1 VGDDIR
7 ISTYGRRGGEPI
19 PSDMYFT
26 HFLTQFSVFLIF
38 AWVAPITA
46 EVIKPAVGSAERKAL
61 MDTLRALPAVE
72 KLAEKAGAGIVFEV
86 KTLLVDGSCA
96 VAEVV
101 PGTKDGKKKF
111 TPLLAFLRRGGD
123 EPWFVPQSGGVG
135 EAWLEPFLAEAGNAD
150 FKALWQHRGGSPSA
164 AKIKALKKGDADY
177 DAIEKLLLTLPMVK
191 EVQQE
196 LGKPVLLG
204 EVVLKSAGEWAWIV
218 AQPRT
223 ADKAWQGEALIYL
236 LQKKGGKWTL
246 AASIPE
252 EVNTA
257 DDPDKAYQSWRTGLL
272 KKHPSLAPALVPL
285 Q

>member
-1 VGDDIR
+1 
-7 ISTYGRRGGEPI
+7 
-19 PSDMYFT
+19 MYLT

-123 EPWFVPQSGGVG
+123 EPWFV
-135 EAWLEPFLAEAGNAD
+135 AWLEPFLAEAGNAD
-150 FKALWQHRGGSPSA
+150 FKALWQHRASWGQPIG
-164 AKIKALKKGDADY
+164 AKDQG
-177 DAIEKLLLTLPMVK
+177 IEK
-191 EVQQE
+191 
-196 LGKPVLLG
+196 G
-204 EVVLKSAGEWAWIV
+204 
-218 AQPRT
+218 RC
-223 ADKAWQGEALIYL
+223 
-236 LQKKGGKWTL
+236 
-246 AASIPE
+246 
-252 EVNTA
+252 
-257 DDPDKAYQSWRTGLL
+257 GL
-272 KKHPSLAPALVPL
+272 
-285 Q
+285 

>member
-1 VGDDIR
+1 
-7 ISTYGRRGGEPI
+7 
-19 PSDMYFT
+19 
-26 HFLTQFSVFLIF
+26 
-38 AWVAPITA
+38 
-46 EVIKPAVGSAERKAL
+46 
-61 MDTLRALPAVE
+61 
-72 KLAEKAGAGIVFEV
+72 
-86 KTLLVDGSCA
+86 
-96 VAEVV
+96 
-101 PGTKDGKKKF
+101 
-111 TPLLAFLRRGGD
+111 
-123 EPWFVPQSGGVG
+123 
-135 EAWLEPFLAEAGNAD
+135 
-150 FKALWQHRGGSPSA
+150 
-164 AKIKALKKGDADY
+164 LKKGDADY

-223 ADKAWQGEALIYL
+223 SDKAWQGEALIYL

-257 DDPDKAYQSWRTGLL
+257 DDPDKAYQSWRTDLL